1 MNKEELT
8 DFIKKNIEDDDFTG
22 GANDK
27 QIEYIQETL
36 DIRLPKSYRWFLAN
50 HGSGGLFG
58 VVILGVAK
66 SNIATV
72 VHTTKSYREIGMNHD
87 LVVIDDIGEYAF
99 CLDTSRM
106 KNNECPVI
114 AWNRQG
120 GQDDYDTAA
129 NFYDF
134 LLQRLLDAKEAWE
147 EDF

>member
-1 MNKEELT
+1 MSQEELI
-8 DFIKKNIEDDDFTG
+8 DFIKENMNDDDFTG
-22 GANDK
+22 GVDSK

-36 DIRLPKSYRWFLAN
+36 DVPLPKSYKWFLAT

-58 VVILGVAK
+58 VAILGVAK

-72 VHTTKSYREIGMNHD
+72 LNATKSYREMGMNQD
-87 LVVIDDIGEYAF
+87 LVVIDDIGEYAY

-106 KNNECPVI
+106 QNGECPVI

-120 GQDDYDTAA
+120 GLDDYDTAE
-129 NFYDF
+129 NFYEF